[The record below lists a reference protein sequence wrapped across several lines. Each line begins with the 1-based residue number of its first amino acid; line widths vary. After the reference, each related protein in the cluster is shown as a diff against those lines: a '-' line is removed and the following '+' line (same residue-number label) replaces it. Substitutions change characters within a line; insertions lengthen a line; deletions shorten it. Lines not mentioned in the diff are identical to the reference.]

1 MFVFMHFVGLGSA
14 LLALLFLINNFLIFV
29 MGAPGV
35 INTVGL
41 TEFFGTEIAKG
52 GYTTPLI
59 VVGFNGSFNNLVFI
73 LEAFNL
79 ASSSLAATSD
89 PVAATR

>member
-1 MFVFMHFVGLGSA
+1 MFVFLHFVGLGSA

-52 GYTTPLI
+52 GYTTPLV
-59 VVGFNGSFNNLVFI
+59 VVGSHSNSIIFL
-73 LEAFNL
+73 
-79 ASSSLAATSD
+79 SD
-89 PVAATR
+89 NICWLSREQKPRYES